1 MSDLL
6 IRHNYRLK
14 IQLFSGFIVCE
25 YYFRKCKSFNFV
37 DSHKN
42 PPINYVCIHNYST
55 SKGNNVYMQYKSH
68 KTLQINKEF
77 GQVIGA
83 LRVKKNPEKSRLQ
96 FCYEYD
102 LDAGNL
108 SRIENGLIDPKLSML
123 WRLSEAIDIPLS
135 EIFKVLEERL
145 GKDFFVIDR

>member
-1 MSDLL
+1 
-6 IRHNYRLK
+6 
-14 IQLFSGFIVCE
+14 
-25 YYFRKCKSFNFV
+25 
-37 DSHKN
+37 
-42 PPINYVCIHNYST
+42 
-55 SKGNNVYMQYKSH
+55 MQYKSH

-83 LRVKKNPEKSRLQ
+83 LRAKKNPDKSRLQ